1 MSSNPRLDVALKI
14 LRNAGHD
21 IGDALIAP
29 PQAGDSMRI
38 WIDGVAF
45 TFEDIFRM
53 AEEELKEFEQCG

>member
-21 IGDALIAP
+21 IGDALIAR

-45 TFEDIFRM
+45 TVEDVFRM
-53 AEEELKEFEQCG
+53 AEEELKEFEQCS